1 MATAAAGGVLL
12 LAIVLLVCL
21 SVLGRSMGWAGLG
34 PVPGDSELVAVA
46 SAVAVFC
53 FLPWCQLQR
62 GHVTVDIAVVRL
74 PRRGRA
80 ALAALGDLA
89 ILAIYL
95 LLAGQTVAGLLSKL
109 RFGEATFILR
119 LPIWWAYAGCAAA
132 AAVGALV
139 AVYALLRSVMALRA
153 A

>member
-53 FLPWCQLQR
+53 FLPWCQLRR
-62 GHVTVDIAVVRL
+62 GHVAVDIAVARL

-95 LLAGQTVAGLLSKL
+95 LLAVQTVAGLLSKL